1 LRLGNAGRGWSLWV
15 SVALLFGC
23 TTLAGIDDDYVQ
35 ATPLPVAGRGGS
47 GGALGGGSAGDGG
60 ALGSLGSAG
69 TLGSGGSSGSAGTT
83 AGGSAGTGGTGGM
96 TCSLGQ
102 KFCNGECTLPRPL
115 VGCALDSCMPC
126 DVLPPDNG
134 HATCDD
140 EICSFECDANFVL
153 SQGKCVPMGTGGTGG
168 TAGTSG
174 TGGTAGTAGTG
185 GSGGGPCVMQQ
196 CRGCIPHG
204 PFGCCLNST
213 TCGCTWAP
221 GAVCYPG

>member
-1 LRLGNAGRGWSLWV
+1 LRLGSAGRGWSLGA

-35 ATPLPVAGRGGS
+35 ATPLPSAGNGGS

-60 ALGSLGSAG
+60 TLGSLGSAG
-69 TLGSGGSSGSAGTT
+69 MLGSGGSGSAGTAG
-83 AGGSAGTGGTGGM
+83 AGGAGTGGTGGM

-115 VGCALDSCMPC
+115 VGCAMDSCMPC
-126 DVLPPDNG
+126 NMLPPDNG
-134 HATCDD
+134 HAACDD

-153 SQGKCVPMGTGGTGG
+153 SEGKCVPMGTGGTAG

-174 TGGTAGTAGTG
+174 TGGSAGSAGTG
-185 GSGGGPCVMQQ
+185 GSGGGACVPQQ

-204 PFGCCLNST
+204 PWGCCLNST